1 MMCCGVTVKRMG
13 MLEVSWRKKKALTLT
28 IEMTSL
34 FCIGR

>member
-1 MMCCGVTVKRMG
+1 MKRMG

-28 IEMTSL
+28 MEVAYL